1 MLLVKILSL
10 CYHKCCMHKKT
21 MMVSKIAE
29 EKYKVPK
36 NGGNSKEK
44 ATLKSMKEGVFIKVG
59 HNRISIA

>member
-1 MLLVKILSL
+1 
-10 CYHKCCMHKKT
+10 MHKKT